1 MPAKP
6 SCLDRIS
13 SASPGEHQATLLV
26 FIAVN
31 DVANHSSP
39 PPYVGPG
46 RVFHGFIVWGPAQ
59 PTLHR
64 LYSLSAS
71 PLPCISTPSLRPQSH
86 KTTSRTAANGI
97 QLGPASVNL

>member
-6 SCLDRIS
+6 FALDRIIS
-13 SASPGEHQATLLV
+13 GSPGEHQATLPF

-31 DVANHSSP
+31 EVANHSSP
-39 PPYVGPG
+39 PPYGGPG
-46 RVFHGFIVWGPAQ
+46 HVFHGFHCGGAAH

-64 LYSLSAS
+64 LYSPSTS
-71 PLPCISTPSLRPQSH
+71 PLPCISTPSLRLQSH

>member
-6 SCLDRIS
+6 FVLDRIIS
-13 SASPGEHQATLLV
+13 GSPGEHQATLPF

-31 DVANHSSP
+31 EVANHSSP
-39 PPYVGPG
+39 PPCVGLG
-46 RVFHGFIVWGPAQ
+46 RVIHGYIVWGPAH
-59 PTLHR
+59 PTSHR
-64 LYSLSAS
+64 LYSPSTS

-86 KTTSRTAANGI
+86 KTMSRTAANGI